1 MLCEDLLIMY
11 VDRVMREAPIREP
24 GNGKKVFRRKLVE
37 GEGVFLK

>member
-24 GNGKKVFRRKLVE
+24 EISKKVFRKKLVV
-37 GEGVFLK
+37 GEEIFLK